1 MDITKLIQPITFE
14 APPLGKVWIP
24 VRTAGF
30 LSWFEKAQAAGGGGR
45 RHRLLPLDARLARR
59 VGHGPP
65 MRAATAQMEEAVG
78 RAGSVYGAFSGSE
91 DLRRR

>member
-30 LSWFEKAQAAGGGGR
+30 LSWFEKARPPAGGATAPPSSARCWAGAARRARSAYAGRDRTDGGGR
-45 RHRLLPLDARLARR
+45 RTCRVRLRSLFR
-59 VGHGPP
+59 V
-65 MRAATAQMEEAVG
+65 
-78 RAGSVYGAFSGSE
+78 
-91 DLRRR
+91 